1 MNNKPVYPKENPEY
15 RQRVLERFY
24 KTVRETNWGADEE
37 RVCKPRG
44 RKPKQF
50 VRIESKPRSESERQ
64 AALKQTLVKQSKY
77 NWL

>member
-1 MNNKPVYPKENPEY
+1 MEDEY
-15 RQRVLERFY
+15 MKRVRERFY

-44 RKPKQF
+44 RKPKPF
-50 VRIESKPRSESERQ
+50 VRYESQPRSEGERQ
-64 AALKQTLVKQSKY
+64 SLKQSKY

>member
-15 RQRVLERFY
+15 RQKVLERFY

-37 RVCKPRG
+37 RVCKARG
-44 RKPKQF
+44 RKPKPI
-50 VRIESKPRSESERQ
+50 VRYESQPRTPFERQ
-64 AALKQTLVKQSKY
+64 ALKQTKY